1 MGFIE
6 DVRANWRFLLPFYVG
21 IFRWGMFIVFKVI
34 PALMYRQVRPKDLDR
49 ETGRIYYRPSD
60 VTVVVPVYQPGPSFP
75 DNMVS
80 LAQKSPNTLIAVAD
94 VTCYEDT
101 CAIFRKVQELYPSVN
116 CRVIKEYKPG
126 KRPALVAGLK
136 ETRTAL
142 IAFVDDDTQWI
153 PMDFLPNLILPF
165 SYDEKCGGVGC
176 KQVMRPKG
184 KRPDVFEIV
193 SDMRLSA
200 RYIEIRATTLVDK
213 CCSCISGRTMAFR
226 TNIIQNEEFYKFF
239 LDEKFFGMQLQS
251 GDDKALTRY
260 LISNDYSQYHQLNN
274 DCKLTTTF
282 ESGMRFIKQNIRWS
296 RNTFRS
302 DFAALFIERRIWRR
316 DKFTAIVLFDKMF
329 IPFFMMYGL
338 CLVPILAIVR
348 LNYIMFVLWVIWL
361 IFSRIIK
368 LSYYLVENPWRIFSM
383 PAFIIWQYIAA
394 VIKIYA
400 MFTCYNRTW
409 GTRDITVKDGQVVRT
424 NEGAKNAANLMKET
438 NTGTGT
444 GGTGEDDTDELT
456 DTGSGSS
463 EYDGNGNNGKKKRSS
478 HKNGNGNNNGSH
490 RMPHHL
496 HPNIER
502 DDFGRGHVPPP
513 PLPRIRTHGGSS
525 NTGTTT
531 TTTTGTDDVAITMD
545 QIS

>member
-1 MGFIE
+1 MGFVE

-21 IFRWGMFIVFKVI
+21 MFRWSMFLIFKVI
-34 PALMYRQVRPKDLDR
+34 PALLYRQVKPRDLDR

-75 DNMVS
+75 DNMAS

-101 CAIFRKVQELYPSVN
+101 CSIFAKVQELYPNVT

-136 ETRTAL
+136 ETRTAI
-142 IAFVDDDTQWI
+142 IAFVDDDTQWV

-165 SYDEKCGGVGC
+165 SYDERCGGVGC

-184 KRPDVFEIV
+184 KRPDIYEIV

-200 RYIEIRATTLVDK
+200 RYIEIRATTFVDK

-226 TNIIQNEEFYKFF
+226 TNIIQNEDFYNFF
-239 LDEKFFGMQLQS
+239 LNEKFFGMQLQS

-260 LISNDYSQYHQLNN
+260 LISHDYKQYHQLNN

-302 DFAALFIERRIWRR
+302 DFSALFIERRIWHR

-338 CLVPILAIVR
+338 LLVPILATVKR
-348 LNYIMFVLWVIWL
+348 NYIMFVLWIIWL
-361 IFSRIIK
+361 IFSRMVK
-368 LSYYLVENPWRIFSM
+368 LSYYLVEKPWRILSM

-394 VIKIYA
+394 IIKIYA
-400 MFTCYNRTW
+400 MVTCYNRTW
-409 GTRDITVKDGQVVRT
+409 GTRDITVKDGEVVRT
-424 NEGAKNAANLMKET
+424 KEGAANAASLMAGEKTEDE
-438 NTGTGT
+438 TGTDEYTDSGT
-444 GGTGEDDTDELT
+444 GSASGDTSDSIE
-456 DTGSGSS
+456 GSPR
-463 EYDGNGNNGKKKRSS
+463 YPPPV
-478 HKNGNGNNNGSH
+478 HKI
-490 RMPHHL
+490 PYHL
-496 HPNIER
+496 HPSIER
-502 DDFGRGHVPPP
+502 DDFGRGHVFPDD
-513 PLPRIRTHGGSS
+513 LEVRVDIDEISREQRSRGPRSRP
-525 NTGTTT
+525 
-531 TTTTGTDDVAITMD
+531 
-545 QIS
+545 